1 MSNEN
6 TQMIRP
12 DRDAYGQAGAAIER
26 RGFGSSEL
34 ERRNET
40 QAVASAELAKAQI
53 QARYIVAMQRPRD
66 VDDFRVRM
74 LKHAKRPGFAALA
87 EYAKP
92 VGGGKVRGMSIRF
105 VEAALQEYG
114 NVIPEVVSVYDDD
127 EKRIIR
133 VSLTDLE
140 RNVSYVEDAT
150 VEKYVERSDPR
161 GGEVIGERRNSAGK
175 VTYRIRA
182 TEDDYANKLAAK
194 QSKVIRNLG
203 LRILPPDIVDEVRAA
218 CAATLKAK
226 SAEDPDAD
234 RKNLIDAFA
243 GLRVMPSDLAKY
255 LGHDVGTSSPAEIDD
270 LRAIYA
276 GIRTGETTWTAIM
289 ADRGAG
295 EERKDATGDKLKAKL
310 ATKAH
315 AKAKAIEWE
324 STDGGLVTVRGA
336 LPGKVATVD
345 QTGATEWSWWVHDD
359 ITGGAEL
366 ASGTEATV
374 DAAKAA
380 AIKAAG

>member
-1 MSNEN
+1 MSSEN

-12 DRDAYGQAGAAIER
+12 GNGAYDQAGAAIER
-26 RGFGSSEL
+26 QGFGSREM

-161 GGEVIGERRNSAGK
+161 GGEVIGERRNSSGK
-175 VTYRIRA
+175 VTYRVRA

-218 CAATLKAK
+218 CTVTRNAESAK
-226 SAEDPDAD
+226 DPDAD
-234 RKNLIDAFA
+234 RKKLIDAFA

-276 GIRTGETTWTAIM
+276 GISTGETTWTAIM
-289 ADRGAG
+289 AERAG
-295 EERKDATGDKLKAKL
+295 GTDTAKPADAAASKLKEKL
-310 ATKAH
+310 AKATKPA
-315 AKAKAIEWE
+315 AKVEWKLV
-324 STDGGLVTVRGA
+324 DGRHTADVNGLALTVEQSG
-336 LPGKVATVD
+336 PD
-345 QTGATEWSWWVHDD
+345 EWGWWVYRGDD
-359 ITGGAEL
+359 EIASNVAKTIDIAKTAAER
-366 ASGTEATV
+366 
-374 DAAKAA
+374 AA
-380 AIKAAG
+380 A

>member
-12 DRDAYGQAGAAIER
+12 GNGAYDQAGAAIER
-26 RGFGSSEL
+26 RGFGSHEM

-150 VEKYVERSDPR
+150 VEKYIERSDPR
-161 GGEVIGERRNSAGK
+161 GGEVIGERRNSSGK
-175 VTYRIRA
+175 VTYRVRA

-243 GLRVMPSDLAKY
+243 VLRVMPSDLAKY

-289 ADRGAG
+289 ADRAG
-295 EERKDATGDKLKAKL
+295 DAKPADAAASKLKEKL
-310 ATKAH
+310 TKATKPA
-315 AKAKAIEWE
+315 AKVEW
-324 STDGGLVTVRGA
+324 
-336 LPGKVATVD
+336 KVADGIHAAEANGRRLTVE
-345 QTGATEWSWWVHDD
+345 QTGPDEWGWWVHAGDD
-359 ITGGAEL
+359 EIASNVAKTIDIAKTAAER
-366 ASGTEATV
+366 
-374 DAAKAA
+374 AA
-380 AIKAAG
+380 A

>member
-12 DRDAYGQAGAAIER
+12 SNGAYDQAGAAIDR
-26 RGFGSSEL
+26 QGFGTREM

-114 NVIPEVVSVYDDD
+114 NVLPEVVAVFDDE

-133 VSLTDLE
+133 ISLTDLE
-140 RNVSYVEDAT
+140 RNITYVEDAT

-161 GGEVIGERRNSAGK
+161 GGEVIGERRNSSGK
-175 VTYRIRA
+175 MTYRIRA

-203 LRILPPDIVDEVRAA
+203 RRILPPDIVDEVLAA
-218 CAATLKAK
+218 CTATRNAEHAK
-226 SAEDPDAD
+226 DPDAD
-234 RKNLIDAFA
+234 RKKLIDAFA

-255 LGHDVGTSSPAEIDD
+255 LGHEVGTSSPAEIDD

-276 GIRTGETTWTAIM
+276 GISTGETTWTAIM
-289 ADRGAG
+289 A
-295 EERKDATGDKLKAKL
+295 ERNGDAKPTDTAASKLKEKL
-310 ATKAH
+310 AKPNGKA
-315 AKAKAIEWE
+315 AKPVEWKNA
-324 STDGGLVTVRGA
+324 DGVLSADVNGKRLVVE
-336 LPGKVATVD
+336 
-345 QTGATEWSWWVHDD
+345 QTGADEWGWWVMSGDEEIASD
-359 ITGGAEL
+359 SAGSAE
-366 ASGTEATV
+366 
-374 DAAKAA
+374 AAQAA
-380 AIKAAG
+380 AIKAAS

>member
-12 DRDAYGQAGAAIER
+12 GNGAYDQAGAAIER
-26 RGFGSSEL
+26 QGFGSREM

-114 NVIPEVVSVYDDD
+114 NVLPEVVAVFDDE

-133 VSLTDLE
+133 ISLTDLE
-140 RNVSYVEDAT
+140 RNITYVEDAT

-161 GGEVIGERRNSAGK
+161 GGEVIGERRNSSGK
-175 VTYRIRA
+175 VTYRVRA

-203 LRILPPDIVDEVRAA
+203 RRILPPDIVDEVLAA
-218 CAATLKAK
+218 CTATRNAEHAK
-226 SAEDPDAD
+226 DPDAD
-234 RKNLIDAFA
+234 RKKLIDAFA

-270 LRAIYA
+270 LRTIYT
-276 GIRTGETTWTAIM
+276 GISTGETTWTAIM
-289 ADRGAG
+289 AERAG
-295 EERKDATGDKLKAKL
+295 GTDTAKPTDAAAAKLKEKL
-310 ATKAH
+310 TKATKPA
-315 AKAKAIEWE
+315 AKVEWKLV
-324 STDGGLVTVRGA
+324 DGRHTADVNGLALTVEQSG
-336 LPGKVATVD
+336 PD
-345 QTGATEWSWWVHDD
+345 EWGWWVYRGDD
-359 ITGGAEL
+359 EVAANVAKSLDIAKTAAE
-366 ASGTEATV
+366 
-374 DAAKAA
+374 KAA
-380 AIKAAG
+380 A

>member
-1 MSNEN
+1 MSNDM
-6 TQMIRP
+6 QMIRP
-12 DRDAYGQAGAAIER
+12 GADSYGQAGAAIER
-26 RGFGSSEL
+26 QGFGSREM

-140 RNVSYVEDAT
+140 RNVSYIEDAT

-161 GGEVIGERRNSAGK
+161 GGEVIGERRNSSGK
-175 VTYRIRA
+175 MTYRVRA

-218 CAATLKAK
+218 CAATRNAETAK
-226 SAEDPDAD
+226 DPDAD
-234 RKNLIDAFA
+234 RKKLIDAFA

-270 LRAIYA
+270 LRTIYT
-276 GIRTGETTWTAIM
+276 GISTGETTWTAVM
-289 ADRGAG
+289 A
-295 EERKDATGDKLKAKL
+295 ERNG
-310 ATKAH
+310 
-315 AKAKAIEWE
+315 
-324 STDGGLVTVRGA
+324 
-336 LPGKVATVD
+336 
-345 QTGATEWSWWVHDD
+345 
-359 ITGGAEL
+359 
-366 ASGTEATV
+366 
-374 DAAKAA
+374 DAAKPSDAA
-380 AIKAAG
+380 ASKLKEKLAKKAPARAEWKRDGDALVARIGDKAVIVEQTGPDEFGWWVRDANGVELSSGAASSMDDAKSAGEKAAA